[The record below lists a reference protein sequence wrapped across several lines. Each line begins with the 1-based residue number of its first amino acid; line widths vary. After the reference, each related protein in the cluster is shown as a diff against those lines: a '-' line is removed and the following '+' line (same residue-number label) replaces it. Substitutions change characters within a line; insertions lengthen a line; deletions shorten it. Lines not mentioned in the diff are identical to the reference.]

1 MARSRPKGSTVDP
14 SARILIVEDESITA
28 LAVARRL
35 RRLGY
40 QVALAS
46 NGPQAIQRALSLCP
60 HVILMDIDL
69 EGTMDGID
77 AARHIQGAA
86 PVPVVFMSAHKDAA
100 TVERIQTTTQAA
112 GLVTKPLHPPT
123 LDATLQRALSGRQG
137 DPPG

>member
-1 MARSRPKGSTVDP
+1 MDG

-28 LAVARRL
+28 LAIARRL
-35 RRLGY
+35 GRLGY

-46 NGPQAIQRALSLCP
+46 NGPQAIQRAHSLRP
-60 HVILMDIDL
+60 DVILMDVDL
-69 EGTMDGID
+69 QGTMDGID

-86 PVPVVFMSAHKDAA
+86 PMPVVFMSAHTDAA

-112 GLVTKPLHPPT
+112 ALMTKPLHPPT
-123 LDATLQRALSGRQG
+123 LYAALQRALSGRQG